1 MRCVTAAVIVAV
13 LLVGTAAAQS
23 RDDDWAWCKDF
34 RSNPDPIIEA
44 CTAIIQAGQEPAKG
58 LALAF
63 TSRGTAF
70 GRKREYDRA
79 IQDLNQAITL
89 DPNSALAFSNRGT
102 AYNSKRE
109 YDRAIQ
115 DLDQPTTLQPN
126 SPPYISNPGIAYN

>member
-1 MRCVTAAVIVAV
+1 MRCVTAAVLVAV

-23 RDDDWAWCKDF
+23 RDDDWARCKDF

-79 IQDLNQAITL
+79 IQDFNQAITL
-89 DPNSALAFSNRGT
+89 DPNSALAFTNRRT
-102 AYNSKRE
+102 AYPRNPKHHH
-109 YDRAIQ
+109 A
-115 DLDQPTTLQPN
+115 TPN
-126 SPPYISNPGIAYN
+126 FTPP